1 MGLWL
6 RSLLKEISISNNTQL
21 ESNVGSNNT
30 AVKRWACTWGS
41 ILAGRAQISLKISKG
56 DVRQNR
62 CPLEET
68 KRIEKLLEIC
78 NRKQRQ
84 GKKTLRHLAPKAY
97 PSKHHDFVRRR
108 LTAMLAPTSIDR
120 LMTYRERF
128 LATETNRTKLILFQ
142 FKKLSVVWPVIL
154 VFGLL
159 PFFFH
164 RLSKLLFS

>member
-1 MGLWL
+1 M
-6 RSLLKEISISNNTQL
+6 TYVVVC
-21 ESNVGSNNT
+21 NVGDNFATN
-30 AVKRWACTWGS
+30 
-41 ILAGRAQISLKISKG
+41 SLQHS
-56 DVRQNR
+56 
-62 CPLEET
+62 
-68 KRIEKLLEIC
+68 
-78 NRKQRQ
+78 
-84 GKKTLRHLAPKAY
+84 HM
-97 PSKHHDFVRRR
+97 RRR

>member
-1 MGLWL
+1 M
-6 RSLLKEISISNNTQL
+6 
-21 ESNVGSNNT
+21 
-30 AVKRWACTWGS
+30 
-41 ILAGRAQISLKISKG
+41 
-56 DVRQNR
+56 
-62 CPLEET
+62 
-68 KRIEKLLEIC
+68 
-78 NRKQRQ
+78 
-84 GKKTLRHLAPKAY
+84 RHLEHKAY
-97 PSKHHDFVRRR
+97 PSTGILLIHRSVLSFSKKVILVLKHHDFLTYVVVCNVGDNFATYSLQHSHMRRR

-128 LATETNRTKLILFQ
+128 LATETNRRKLILFQ